1 MQIRRS
7 SQLRLHPH
15 KTKSKKIDK
24 SKQNDKYGVR
34 TRDLNNQKIVPKPL
48 GEFTEVTIYL
58 DIRFYVF
65 YSQTLTVS
73 FSVKF
78 VISFLYALYLY
89 LFEFPL
95 FKEPIFEVNE

>member
-1 MQIRRS
+1 MWDSNPR
-7 SQLRLHPH
+7 
-15 KTKSKKIDK
+15 
-24 SKQNDKYGVR
+24 
-34 TRDLNNQKIVPKPL
+34 LNNQNIVPNSL
-48 GEFTEVTIYL
+48 GEFTEVTLYL

-95 FKEPIFEVNE
+95 FKAPEFGVNE